1 MNGAR
6 IRVSYVPAKT
16 EGTTSVVDPHHFY
29 ADPDPDILFDAD
41 LDPTFHTRIRILAC
55 K

>member
-6 IRVSYVPAKT
+6 IRGSYVPAKT
-16 EGTTSVVDPHHFY
+16 EGTVIVVDPHHFY
-29 ADPDPDILFDAD
+29 GDPDSDILIDAD